1 MELKNFFDEKSIEWL
16 KKIGD
21 FERENTT
28 LKVIEMLELLPEN
41 PNELAD
47 RIEREIPDDYD
58 EAVQKLQEIKEKDN
72 EFFMQ
77 IVTLFEIVNEYEKI
91 KPKTEK
97 LSSAKLK
104 EDRAEE
110 IFESVMTKIKSKK

>member
-1 MELKNFFDEKSIEWL
+1 MELKNFFDEKSIDYF
-16 KKIGD
+16 KKTG
-21 FERENTT
+21 EYETENTK
-28 LKVIEMLELLPEN
+28 LKIIEMLELLPEN

-47 RIEREIPDDYD
+47 RIEREIPDNYD
-58 EAVQKLQEIKEKDN
+58 EAVQKLQEINKTDN

-77 IVTLFEIVNEYEKI
+77 IVALFEIANEFEKI